1 MSQGES
7 QGKSQKQSDELI
19 LSSRSDDV
27 VTLTFNQPDR
37 LNAMTQAM
45 GEAFADQVGL
55 LRPDDSIRAVIL
67 TGAGRAFS
75 AGGDLGMIQEKAVQG
90 REAPG
95 IARRPIRDSM
105 RSFYKLFLSVREL
118 PCPTIAAVNGTA
130 IGAGFC
136 VALGCDIRIVA
147 EEAKLGL
154 NFTKLGLHPGMA
166 ATWTLPRLVGPGR
179 AAELLYSSRLID
191 GAEAAAIGLANRA
204 LPAEEVV
211 PAARALADDIA
222 GCAPLANRAV
232 KRALDRTLDAT
243 LEDQLSFEA
252 SEQAINFEG
261 EDVHEGIAAVRERR
275 APRFSGR

>member
-1 MSQGES
+1 M
-7 QGKSQKQSDELI
+7 SDELI
-19 LSSRSDDV
+19 LSSRNGDV

-45 GEAFADQVGL
+45 GEAFADQIGL
-55 LRPDDSIRAVIL
+55 LRDDDGIRAVIL

-75 AGGDLGMIQEKAVQG
+75 AGGDLGMITDKAVEG
-90 REAPG
+90 RSAPG
-95 IARRPIRDSM
+95 IARRAIRDSM
-105 RSFYKLFLSVREL
+105 RSFYKLFLSIRDL
-118 PCPTIAAVNGTA
+118 PCPTIAAINGTA

-147 EEAKLGL
+147 DSAKLGL

-166 ATWTLPRLVGPGR
+166 ATWTLPRLVGPGL
-179 AAELLYSSRLID
+179 AAELLFSSRLVD
-191 GAEAAAIGLANRA
+191 GNEAARIGLVNRA
-204 LPAEEVV
+204 LAANEVV
-211 PAARALADDIA
+211 SASQSLAEDIA
-222 GCAPLANRAV
+222 RCAPLANRAV
-232 KRALDRTLDAT
+232 KRALDRSLDAT

-275 APRFSGR
+275 DPKFSGR